1 MSEVQQIIVFRKSSQ
16 SFSRMYLFVELGKAD
31 SQGEVIRLQ
40 RLRNRLWKISSPIS
54 LWKVFFTLHDAQL
67 VLVFNP
73 VTVPLAFS
81 IFCYVSGVVPAN
93 PFLPLCSY
101 VGM

>member
-54 LWKVFFTLHDAQL
+54 LWKVFFTLHACTDGVSIQPGYRPISL
-67 VLVFNP
+67 LYLLLCVWNR
-73 VTVPLAFS
+73 TCEPLPAF
-81 IFCYVSGVVPAN
+81 
-93 PFLPLCSY
+93 
-101 VGM
+101 M